1 MKKDI
6 SWMPRQNT
14 TVLVY
19 RDEIEQFAMLMN
31 QGLPLD
37 TLIHLTFKK
46 DEEILNYLKEG
57 KSLVDVFTQNQKK
70 LYFKYLKILS
80 QKLNLSDAITCVHKI
95 EESSN
100 TFFETLLKKIS
111 YPFFLLIFA
120 FFMILFFSDYV
131 LIQMKDY
138 ISNISVFVFINVLKY
153 TFALGILSIVFYLIL
168 YYALFYKYNNK
179 MQCPFNLM
187 KKMVSLQFVCMYQAL
202 DKSYNSTQEILE
214 TMASMDFS
222 VVGKISQEILDDLK
236 TGKSLEESFLE
247 IKVFDSQFKKMLVYA
262 LTSNQMH
269 VFFDLY
275 IKKCSFDLEKSVKKI
290 STGIQ
295 MFSYISIGILVLIV
309 YQIMMM
315 PLNML
320 NQF

>member
-1 MKKDI
+1 
-6 SWMPRQNT
+6 MPRQNT
-14 TVLVY
+14 IVLVY

-46 DEEILNYLKEG
+46 DEEIITYLKEG
-57 KSLVDVFTQNQKK
+57 MSLQEIFTLNQKK
-70 LYFKYLKILS
+70 LYFKYLRILS
-80 QKLNLSDAITCVHKI
+80 GKLNLSDALDCVNKI
-95 EESSN
+95 EKSSN

-120 FFMILFFSDYV
+120 FFMILFFSDYALV
-131 LIQMKDY
+131 QMKDY
-138 ISNISVFVFINVLKY
+138 ISNRMVFVFIHLLKWGFG
-153 TFALGILSIVFYLIL
+153 FAILSMIFYLFL
-168 YYALFYKYNNK
+168 YYVLFYKYNSK
-179 MQCPFNLM
+179 MKCPFQLM
-187 KKMVSLQFVCMYQAL
+187 KKMISLQFVCMYQAL
-202 DKSYNSTQEILE
+202 DKSYTSTQEILE
-214 TMASMDFS
+214 TLACMDFS
-222 VVGKISQEILDDLK
+222 VVGKVSNEILVYLK
-236 TGKSLEESFLE
+236 HGKSLEESFLE
-247 IKVFDSQFKKMLVYA
+247 IEVFDSDFKKMLVYA

-275 IKKCSFDLEKSVKKI
+275 MKKCILDLEKSVKKI

-295 MFSYISIGILVLIV
+295 LFSYMSIGILVLIV

>member
-14 TVLVY
+14 IVLVY

-46 DEEILNYLKEG
+46 DEEIITYLKEG
-57 KSLVDVFTQNQKK
+57 MSLQEIFTLNQKK
-70 LYFKYLKILS
+70 LYFKYLRILS
-80 QKLNLSDAITCVHKI
+80 GKLNLSDALDCVNKI
-95 EESSN
+95 EKSSN

-131 LIQMKDY
+131 FVQMKDY
-138 ISNISVFVFINVLKY
+138 ISNRMVFVFIHLLKWGFG
-153 TFALGILSIVFYLIL
+153 FAILSMIFYLFL
-168 YYALFYKYNNK
+168 YYVLFYKYNSK
-179 MQCPFNLM
+179 MKCPFQLM
-187 KKMVSLQFVCMYQAL
+187 KKMISLQFVCMYQAL
-202 DKSYNSTQEILE
+202 DKSYTSTQEILE
-214 TMASMDFS
+214 TLACMDFS
-222 VVGKISQEILDDLK
+222 VVGKVSNEILACLK
-236 TGKSLEESFLE
+236 NGKSLEESFLE
-247 IKVFDSQFKKMLVYA
+247 IEVFDSDFKKMLVYA

-275 IKKCSFDLEKSVKKI
+275 MKKCSLDLEKSVKKI

-295 MFSYISIGILVLIV
+295 LFSYISIGILVLIV

-320 NQF
+320 NQI

>member
-1 MKKDI
+1 MTNKP
-6 SWMPRQNT
+6 SAT
-14 TVLVY
+14 CLVC
-19 RDEIEQFAMLMN
+19 REEIEQFQLLQN
-31 QGLPLD
+31 QGVPFD
-37 TLIHLTFKK
+37 TLVHLVFKK
-46 DEEILNYLKEG
+46 DDEILNELKLG
-57 KSLVDVFTQNQKK
+57 NCLMDLFCRNQKK
-70 LYFKYLKILS
+70 LYFKYLKILGSKMNLKEAIECVS
-80 QKLNLSDAITCVHKI
+80 QI
-95 EESSN
+95 EKSSN
-100 TFFETLLKKIS
+100 VFFEQLLKKIA
-111 YPFFLLIFA
+111 YPFFLLVFA
-120 FFMILFFSDYV
+120 YFMICFFSDFV
-131 LIQMKDY
+131 LVQMKDY
-138 ISNISVFVFINVLKY
+138 ISSNSVLILIQVLKVLFG
-153 TFALGILSIVFYLIL
+153 TSILSILLYLGL
-168 YYALFYKYNNK
+168 YYLFFYKYDARLK
-179 MQCPFNLM
+179 CPFSLM
-187 KKMVSLQFVCMYQAL
+187 KKMISLQFVCMYQAL
-202 DKSYNSTQEILE
+202 DMSYSSTQEILE

>member
-1 MKKDI
+1 
-6 SWMPRQNT
+6 MPRQNT
-14 TVLVY
+14 IVLVY

-46 DEEILNYLKEG
+46 DEEIITYLKEG
-57 KSLVDVFTQNQKK
+57 MNLQEIFTLNQKK
-70 LYFKYLKILS
+70 LYFKYLRILS
-80 QKLNLSDAITCVHKI
+80 GKLNLSDALDCVNKI
-95 EESSN
+95 EKSSN

-120 FFMILFFSDYV
+120 FFMILFFSDYGLV
-131 LIQMKDY
+131 QMKDY
-138 ISNISVFVFINVLKY
+138 ISNRMVFVFIHLLKWGFG
-153 TFALGILSIVFYLIL
+153 FAILSMIFYLFL
-168 YYALFYKYNNK
+168 YYVLFYKYNSK
-179 MQCPFNLM
+179 MKCPFQLM
-187 KKMVSLQFVCMYQAL
+187 KKMISLQFVCMYQAL
-202 DKSYNSTQEILE
+202 DKSYTSTQEILE
-214 TMASMDFS
+214 TLACMDFS
-222 VVGKISQEILDDLK
+222 VVGKVSNEILVYLK
-236 TGKSLEESFLE
+236 HGKSLEESFLE
-247 IKVFDSQFKKMLVYA
+247 IEVFDSDFKKMLVYA

-275 IKKCSFDLEKSVKKI
+275 MKKCSLDLEKSVKKI

-295 MFSYISIGILVLIV
+295 LFSYMSIGILVLIV

>member
-1 MKKDI
+1 
-6 SWMPRQNT
+6 MPRQNT
-14 TVLVY
+14 IVLVY

-46 DEEILNYLKEG
+46 DEEIITYLKEG
-57 KSLVDVFTQNQKK
+57 MCLQEIFTRNQKK
-70 LYFKYLKILS
+70 LYFKYLRILS
-80 QKLNLSDAITCVHKI
+80 RKLNLSDALDCVNKI
-95 EESSN
+95 EKSSN
-100 TFFETLLKKIS
+100 AFFETLLKKIS

-120 FFMILFFSDYV
+120 FLMILFFSDYV
-131 LIQMKDY
+131 LVQMKDY
-138 ISNISVFVFINVLKY
+138 ISNGMVFVFIHLLKWGFGF
-153 TFALGILSIVFYLIL
+153 TILSMIFYLFL
-168 YYALFYKYNNK
+168 YYVLFYKYNSK
-179 MQCPFNLM
+179 MKCPFQLM
-187 KKMVSLQFVCMYQAL
+187 KKMISLQFVCMYQAL
-202 DKSYNSTQEILE
+202 DKSYTSTQEILE
-214 TMASMDFS
+214 TLACMDFS
-222 VVGKISQEILDDLK
+222 VVGKVSNEILACLK
-236 TGKSLEESFLE
+236 NGKSLEESFLE
-247 IKVFDSQFKKMLVYA
+247 IEVFDSDFKKMLVYA

-275 IKKCSFDLEKSVKKI
+275 MKKCSLNLEKSVKKI

-295 MFSYISIGILVLIV
+295 LFSYISIGILVLIV